1 MAVAKLIEMKFSGM
15 MKALCFRRR
24 VVGATLALAFLS
36 ACATSTP
43 APVRVAATGPIQ
55 AASQEAERQGGG
67 IRVDV
72 KKGDSVYA
80 LSQRYGATARAIIDA
95 NSLRPPYVLQPGQ
108 SLFIP
113 SATLHVVA
121 RGETLYSISRNYNV
135 DMASLAKL
143 NGMRDPYRLNINQ
156 LLKIPSVRFAA
167 LSSGTSVASGGSGT
181 SSQPVRAAARDS
193 GDGRSGS
200 AKVRPAELPR
210 PAPRSG
216 KSFAWPVRG
225 DVVMAFG
232 PRPDGYHN
240 DGINIAVP
248 TGTAVHAAENGVVG
262 YAGNELMGYGNLLL
276 VRHADGWITAY
287 AHNSEL
293 LVERGDQVRRGEVVA
308 RSGDS
313 GKVTQPQLHFEVRKG
328 KEAINPIDHLV
339 AGRALNSEERLA
351 MLEAAR

>member
-1 MAVAKLIEMKFSGM
+1 MAVAKLIEMKLSGM
-15 MKALCFRRR
+15 TKALYLRRR
-24 VVGATLALAFLS
+24 VVGAALALAFLS
-36 ACATSTP
+36 ACATSGP
-43 APVRVAATGPIQ
+43 APVRTATTGPTQ
-55 AASQEAERQGGG
+55 AVSQGLERQGGG

-72 KKGDSVYA
+72 KRGDSVYA

-113 SATLHVVA
+113 NATLHVVA

-143 NGMRDPYRLNINQ
+143 NGIGDPYRLNINQ
-156 LLKIPSVRFAA
+156 LLKIPSVGFAA
-167 LSSGTSVASGGSGT
+167 LNAGTSIASGGSAT
-181 SSQPVRAAARDS
+181 RSQPVRTAARDS
-193 GDGRSGS
+193 GEARSGS
-200 AKVRPAELPR
+200 AAGRPAELPK

-293 LVERGDQVRRGEVVA
+293 LVKRGDQVRRGQVVA
-308 RSGDS
+308 RSGET
-313 GKVTQPQLHFEVRKG
+313 GKVTEPQLHFEVRKG

-339 AGRALNSEERLA
+339 AGGALNSAQRLT